1 MIQSLNGVAY
11 EKAPE
16 WFKSW
21 EVTGLVQ
28 FEDKNS
34 DGLIDYE
41 GEASSNEL
49 KVDRDIMV
57 LANPE
62 IANLPAWVVALV
74 AAGGLAAALSTAAG
88 LLLVI
93 ASAVSHDLG
102 KKMFAPKMSEKR
114 ELRTARIAAGA
125 AVLVAGLLG
134 IYPPAYVAEVVAFA
148 FGLAASS
155 FFPVLVLGI
164 FSKRVTKE
172 GAISGMLVGILFT
185 TAYII
190 YFRFLE
196 PTAGP
201 DEWFLGISP
210 QGIGA
215 VGMVLNF
222 SIAGLVSLV
231 TPAPPRSVQELVEEI
246 RLPREGR

>member
-1 MIQSLNGVAY
+1 
-11 EKAPE
+11 
-16 WFKSW
+16 
-21 EVTGLVQ
+21 
-28 FEDKNS
+28 
-34 DGLIDYE
+34 
-41 GEASSNEL
+41 
-49 KVDRDIMV
+49 
-57 LANPE
+57 
-62 IANLPAWVVALV
+62 
-74 AAGGLAAALSTAAG
+74 
-88 LLLVI
+88 
-93 ASAVSHDLG
+93 
-102 KKMFAPKMSEKR
+102 
-114 ELRTARIAAGA
+114 
-125 AVLVAGLLG
+125 
-134 IYPPAYVAEVVAFA
+134 
-148 FGLAASS
+148 
-155 FFPVLVLGI
+155 
-164 FSKRVTKE
+164 
-172 GAISGMLVGILFT
+172 MLVGILFT